1 MQDIFSCIHRALLH
15 RAERVIAIMHSLGV
29 SGSLRICAVR
39 SFTHTSVVLSCAVM
53 IDLLVV
59 VDEVSSSSTTA
70 GLFCIE
76 SYCDSILVWLG

>member
-15 RAERVIAIMHSLGV
+15 RAERVIAIMRSLGL
-29 SGSLRICAVR
+29 SGSLGICAVR
-39 SFTHTSVVLSCAVM
+39 SFTSVVLSCAVM

-59 VDEVSSSSTTA
+59 VDEVTSSSTTA
-70 GLFCIE
+70 GLFCSE